1 MEPNPLL
8 HWSLVVIVVVLT
20 LQNIFLAV
28 VMLIGTTRLCR
39 LFSRGSEKVAQLR
52 SFLDTVDKTLTKTS
66 RLLASCAEW
75 GKKVQEATEGVSRS
89 ITKADE
95 KVEQALSY
103 VQTRVS
109 HFQEEGD
116 RWLSECS
123 KTSEEF
129 FNAVLEPAS
138 QISLHLRSLGVF
150 LGKWF
155 MDDGT
160 DNNPSQYKQDQDIF
174 I

>member
-1 MEPNPLL
+1 MESNPLL
-8 HWSLVVIVVVLT
+8 YWSLVVIVAVLT

-28 VMLIGTTRLCR
+28 LMLIGTTRLCR
-39 LFSRGSEKVAQLR
+39 LFLRSREKVAQLC
-52 SFLDTVDKTLTKTS
+52 SFLDTVDKTVTKTS
-66 RLLASCAEW
+66 RLLASCSEW
-75 GKKVQEATEGVSRS
+75 GKKVEEATEGVALS

-103 VQTRVS
+103 VQTSVS
-109 HFQEEGD
+109 HFQKEGD
-116 RWLSECS
+116 RWLSKFS

-129 FNAVLEPAS
+129 CNAVLEPAS
-138 QISLHLRSLGVF
+138 QISLHIRSLGGF

-155 MDDGT
+155 MDDET
-160 DNNPSQYKQDQDIF
+160 DKDPSQYKQDQEIF